1 MFPAGCQ
8 QQQHEGGWG
17 SGRAMASPCPALH
30 QCPQVTRTKGA
41 LPGACSP
48 TPVFS
53 TWTVGNSGLGSPLAR
68 CSWMVVTRR
77 DSRDKAPTPCPGPP
91 PHLTLIDAQVL
102 RARRP
107 DLQHQQAAA
116 GLTQGLVFAPRGQQ
130 GAILVP
136 PAASPKCSQVG
147 LPPMLKTLSSPI
159 PQFQVSSWSPPSWTP
174 PTQRTGGPVSSS
186 RQLEPCS
193 ELQPSHAHSSADRR
207 RSCE

>member
-17 SGRAMASPCPALH
+17 SGRAMASPCPALTSTSA
-30 QCPQVTRTKGA
+30 PRSRGPRG
-41 LPGACSP
+41 LRPGPAP
-48 TPVFS
+48 LPVFS
-53 TWTVGNSGLGSPLAR
+53 KRTVSDSGLGSPLSR
-68 CSWMVVTRR
+68 WSWVVVTRR

-174 PTQRTGGPVSSS
+174 PTQRTAV
-186 RQLEPCS
+186 PCPRHGS
-193 ELQPSHAHSSADRR
+193 
-207 RSCE
+207 